1 MAPSAKTTPV
11 TKTKKKRFGSAKR
24 KRLKA
29 VRAELATDP
38 DYSASTADLSSAT
51 GMRDALQKLL
61 ARQAKHEEALQL

>member
-38 DYSASTADLSSAT
+38 DYSASTADLSSVT
-51 GMRDALQKLL
+51 GIFAACILH
-61 ARQAKHEEALQL
+61 AIKHAPACVFL